1 MSTPTW
7 HLVHLAALFF
17 WAGLVVC
24 ETVVEFS
31 PLPLATRAS
40 LHWWIDAFVE
50 LPVLAL
56 IILSGTVLV
65 SRLPELTPLHWV
77 KIACAAIAIGANL
90 ACAGAVRLRYR
101 NAATPVGAKYD
112 HWVKRAWVGVPFGL
126 AALYIGLTH
135 FHEWP

>member
-1 MSTPTW
+1 MSTSTW

-17 WAGLVVC
+17 WAGLV
-24 ETVVEFS
+24 
-31 PLPLATRAS
+31 
-40 LHWWIDAFVE
+40 
-50 LPVLAL
+50 
-56 IILSGTVLV
+56 
-65 SRLPELTPLHWV
+65 WV

-90 ACAGAVRLRYR
+90 ACAGAVRLRHR

-135 FHEWP
+135 FHEWS